1 MKLRRLFTLS
11 LIFTVLSG
19 LFSTLYSQEKGNK
32 NVVTENRQ
40 LPSFTGIDIGGSI
53 EVYILQTDEQSV
65 RIETD
70 ENLQDNVITT
80 VSGDILTIKSKGI
93 KNPTKL
99 NAYVHLPELIFLEAG
114 GATDVKGEGLFET
127 DELNVIAHGAASV
140 TLDMDVNYLETI
152 VSGAADLKLSGKAVT
167 HKTKVS
173 GAGNVKAKNLITEKC
188 TYNVSGAGDAS
199 LNVTGEIK
207 GETSGAGS
215 VHYVGDPKTSIISK
229 SDNKKSDKYS
239 IYSENYYDSLKVKVG
254 GIEVKVYEGDD
265 SVRIVVG
272 NKVLS
277 VDNDGNVKFGRCGK
291 RKFNGHWA
299 GFDMGI
305 NGYVNPDFKMSFPK
319 ETEYMDLRMTKSVA
333 VYINFFEQNIALSK
347 NQKFGMVT
355 GLGINWHNYRF
366 SKNTRLN
373 ADSSELIGYIDKG
386 ISIRKTKLTNL
397 YLNIPLLFEF
407 QTNSWHKKN
416 SFHFALGMVMGVR
429 LSSHTKKYY
438 DERNKEFEVAKY
450 DPATDKYETVFK
462 AVSPDN
468 SKVKDFDDFYM
479 NPFKWDAT
487 VRIGWGFINL
497 FATYSVNTM
506 FKKDKGPELYPWT
519 VGITFVNL

>member
-1 MKLRRLFTLS
+1 MKLKRLFTLS

-32 NVVTENRQ
+32 NIVTENRQ
-40 LPSFTGIDIGGSI
+40 LPSFTGIDIGGSMN
-53 EVYILQTDEQSV
+53 VYILQTDEQSV

-70 ENLQDNVITT
+70 GNLQDNVITT

-114 GATDVKGEGLFET
+114 GATDVNGEGLFET
-127 DELNVIAHGAASV
+127 DELKVIAHGAASV
-140 TLDMDVNYLETI
+140 TLDVDVNYLETI
-152 VSGAADLKLSGKAVT
+152 VSGAADLELSGRAST

-173 GAGNVKAKNLITEKC
+173 GAGNIKAKSLITEKC

-199 LNVTGEIK
+199 LNVTDEVT

-215 VHYVGDPKTSIISK
+215 VNYEGEPKSVIISK
-229 SDNKKSDKYS
+229 DGKSTGFYMK
-239 IYSENYYDSLKVKVG
+239 ENYDSTKVKIG
-254 GIEVKVYEGDD
+254 GLNIEVYEGDD
-265 SVRIVVG
+265 SVRVVIG
-272 NKVLS
+272 NRVLHI
-277 VDNDGNVKFGRCGK
+277 DEDGNVKFGRYGK

-305 NGYVNPDFKMSFPK
+305 NGYVDPDFKMSFPK
-319 ETEYMDLRMTKSVA
+319 ETEYMDLRMTKSVG
-333 VYINFFEQNIALSK
+333 VYINFFEQNISLSK

-355 GLGINWHNYRF
+355 GMGINWNNYRF
-366 SKNTRLN
+366 SKDTRLN

-386 ISIRKTKLTNL
+386 INIRKTKLTNL

-407 QTNSWHKKN
+407 QTNSYHKKN
-416 SFHFALGMVMGVR
+416 SFHFGLGMVMGVR

-438 DERNKEFEVAKY
+438 DERDKGFDITKY
-450 DPATDKYETVFK
+450 NPATDKYETVFT

-468 SKVKDFDDFYM
+468 SIVKDFDDFYM
-479 NPFKWDAT
+479 NPFKFDAT
-487 VRIGWGFINL
+487 VRIGWGFVNL

-519 VGITFVNL
+519 IGITLVNL